1 MRANGRNMIME
12 GKMFDV
18 SERLNAINSLT
29 QRDIK
34 EAIEFIFNY
43 ENVSASYVG
52 PKTNVNV
59 FGIIKGENDE

>member
-1 MRANGRNMIME
+1 
-12 GKMFDV
+12 MFDV